1 MPKRYVLRYERNWVL
16 ESESGKEEHLLLVAE
31 LGDLLEKVL
40 IDFGK
45 LFQRIGAVRLY
56 ERLDILREEVVD
68 GRSRV
73 R

>member
-1 MPKRYVLRYERNWVL
+1 M
-16 ESESGKEEHLLLVAE
+16 VAE
-31 LGDLLEKVL
+31 LGDVLEKVR

-45 LFQRIGAVRLY
+45 LFLRIEAVRLY
-56 ERLDILREEVVD
+56 ERFNILREEVVD